1 MERLVFLKLDWPRLL
16 CRLKRNS
23 ITFMPVSWSVVSIFT
38 LSLLIWW
45 VLLTFLLF
53 FDDQGASWTIKIAFI
68 LPQSV
73 VQWVGSL
80 FCTEPLD
87 IWKQHHL
94 KCTDFQLQTSIYLW
108 QVALKIW
115 KLNLLKKKKQ
125 WNERSISTNHALCK
139 ALIKNISH
147 ENESK

>member
-1 MERLVFLKLDWPRLL
+1 MERIVSLKLDWPRLF

-45 VLLTFLLF
+45 VLLTVLLF
-53 FDDQGASWTIKIAFI
+53 FEDQGTSWTIKNAFI

-94 KCTDFQLQTSIYLW
+94 KCTDFMKTSNFHLFMTSGTKK
-108 QVALKIW
+108 LKSEI
-115 KLNLLKKKKQ
+115 LEEKKPMKWEINQ
-125 WNERSISTNHALCK
+125 YQGTNTK
-139 ALIKNISH
+139 KNICH
-147 ENESK
+147 GNESK